1 MIKILSSFCFAF
13 SIFNFVQTFNGSFKV
28 GLVVAVV
35 PGILVPR
42 IGTKRSVVFLM
53 MLHAVALLSLGA
65 AKNVS
70 ILILSLIVLSIGASG
85 ISFFSRKILIYMR
98 KFEN

>member
-1 MIKILSSFCFAF
+1 
-13 SIFNFVQTFNGSFKV
+13 
-28 GLVVAVV
+28 
-35 PGILVPR
+35 
-42 IGTKRSVVFLM
+42 M